1 MIKAALRKVG
11 LPQMIAA
18 SFRWVFPFSPPLMLT
33 STYELLETARRHI
46 YAIGAF
52 NIYNLEGVQA
62 VVKAAETR
70 QSPAMLQ
77 IHPSSLKYGG
87 APLVSLCLS
96 AAEAAAV
103 PMSVHLDHS
112 TSTDAIRFALDAGM
126 NSVMAD
132 GSHLPYA
139 ENMEFTRQMTEL
151 AHAYG
156 AVVEAEI
163 GRISGTEDG
172 LSVAE
177 KEAKMTDPAQ
187 AEEFVKATQ
196 VDALA
201 VTIGNVHGEYKSE
214 PRLDF
219 DRLIKIRQNVGE
231 DVLLVL
237 HGASGLPSAMISRS
251 IELGVCKFNVNT
263 EVRQAYMQ
271 TLRLEDCVAD
281 KADLVPCMET
291 VVDAMQR
298 IVMEKMDLFGSSGHA
313 HLHQTPYARML
324 TESQNRQRA
333 ALTVGGQD

>member
-1 MIKAALRKVG
+1 
-11 LPQMIAA
+11 
-18 SFRWVFPFSPPLMLT
+18 MLT
-33 STYELLETARRHI
+33 STRELLETARRHI

-52 NIYNLEGVQA
+52 NIYNLEGVRA
-62 VVKAAETR
+62 VVQAAEAC

-87 APLVSLCLS
+87 APLVSLCLE
-96 AAEAAAV
+96 AARSAAV

-112 TSTDAIRFALDAGM
+112 TSAEAIRFALEAGM
-126 NSVMAD
+126 NSIMAD
-132 GSHLPYA
+132 GSHLPYDG
-139 ENMEFTRQMTEL
+139 NMQFTRQMTAL
-151 AHAYG
+151 AHRYG

-177 KEAKMTDPAQ
+177 KEAKMTDPIQ
-187 AEEFVKATQ
+187 AGEFVQITR

-201 VTIGNVHGEYKSE
+201 VTIGNVHGEYKSP

-219 DRLIKIRQNVGE
+219 NRLINIRQRVGE

-237 HGASGLPSAMISRS
+237 HGASGLPAALISQS

-271 TLRLEDCVAD
+271 TLRLDECVAD
-281 KADLVPCMET
+281 RADLVPCMET
-291 VVDAMQR
+291 VVDAMQA
-298 IVMEKMDLFGSSGHA
+298 IVMEKMQLFGSVHKA
-313 HLHQTPYARML
+313 HLHQTPYAQML
-324 TESQNRQRA
+324 NDRQIQQRSQQI
-333 ALTVGGQD
+333 

>member
-1 MIKAALRKVG
+1 
-11 LPQMIAA
+11 
-18 SFRWVFPFSPPLMLT
+18 MLT
-33 STYELLETARRHI
+33 STRELLETARRHV

-62 VVKAAETR
+62 VVKAAEAC

-77 IHPSSLKYGG
+77 LHPSSLKYGG
-87 APLVSLCLS
+87 SPLVALCL
-96 AAEAAAV
+96 EAARTATV
-103 PMSVHLDHS
+103 PISVHLDHS
-112 TSTDAIRFALDAGM
+112 TSAEAIRFALEAGM
-126 NSVMAD
+126 NSIMAD

-139 ENMEFTRQMTEL
+139 ENQVFTQAMTQL

-177 KEAKMTDPAQ
+177 KEAKMTDPMQ
-187 AEEFVKATQ
+187 AGEFVKITQ

-219 DRLIKIRQNVGE
+219 DRLVRIRQRVGE

-237 HGASGLPSAMISRS
+237 HGASGLPAQMISRS

-271 TLRLEDCVAD
+271 TLNLEKCIAED
-281 KADLVPCMET
+281 ADLVPCMEA
-291 VVDAMQR
+291 VVDAMQQ
-298 IVMEKMDLFGSSGHA
+298 IVMQKMELFGSAHKA
-313 HLHQTPYARML
+313 HLHQSPYARML
-324 TESQNRQRA
+324 TAAQERQRQM
-333 ALTVGGQD
+333 TIHRG